1 MLGAII
7 GDIIGSHFEWNNHKD
22 KHFELFTEEC
32 RMTDDS
38 IMTLAVA
45 KWLMETK
52 KTCQMQYSIFQK
64 NKEEIIMKMQFWSKT
79 TTGKWAAGLTM
90 AFIVLMAIKMTAIGA
105 TIRLPLP
112 TPVLALLGV
121 IGFIMGLIAIIKYKD
136 RALLTLLSIPV
147 GIIIIAWTLAEI
159 AFPH

>member
-1 MLGAII
+1 MR
-7 GDIIGSHFEWNNHKD
+7 DNKQRQ
-22 KHFELFTEEC
+22 FTLNKNMEE
-32 RMTDDS
+32 T
-38 IMTLAVA
+38 
-45 KWLMETK
+45 
-52 KTCQMQYSIFQK
+52 
-64 NKEEIIMKMQFWSKT
+64 IMKMQFWSKT
-79 TTGKWAAGLTM
+79 TTGKWAASLTM

-147 GIIIIAWTLAEI
+147 GLVIILWAIAEI